1 MYQNAFPHVIVPPFF
16 RIELRSLGK
25 IAEGEE
31 LTVAYVDFLNLSEE
45 RQRLLKTQYFFD
57 CQCEHCKNR
66 AKDDLKLAGR
76 EVDGLKVCA
85 FADVWSFCW
94 VRIDAFSPDMAD
106 KRSTRSRATEAI
118 SGKDNALNIQHF
130 SSAC

>member
-1 MYQNAFPHVIVPPFF
+1 MLLP

-57 CQCEHCKNR
+57 CTCEHCKNHI
-66 AKDDLKLAGR
+66 KDDLKLAGR
-76 EVDGLKVCA
+76 EVDGVKVGGL
-85 FADVWSFCW
+85 FFLTWFE
-94 VRIDAFSPDMAD
+94 RIISPCGEGPKPPSTFSTNGCN
-106 KRSTRSRATEAI
+106 KS
-118 SGKDNALNIQHF
+118 
-130 SSAC
+130 